1 MSDAPEVIHARSGQ
15 TDKHA
20 RSWKREIVELAALFL
35 AVGLAHLLAT
45 LLGHRDPGPV
55 VLVGLGAAMIVG
67 AAVHKRMGH
76 KRMGHKRMGHKRMG
90 HKRMGHK
97 RMGRKRMG
105 RKRMGRRPARKA
117 GPLPVEGGAGSPMA
131 LWRIRMRVVERPGR
145 LATVAGAFG
154 RLGCNILAL
163 HIAPTGSS
171 AITPAGCDALDE
183 FVIEAPPGLA
193 LDVLAT
199 ALTEAGGHDVVI
211 VPAQVKDLSDPG
223 VQAFVLAQRV
233 SADPDRLPEAMAELL
248 RVSQVEWRRPGDT
261 VDEGAELNTTMV
273 ISVNPDRTLL
283 IRRPELPFTPT
294 EAARAAA
301 LTAAARQARYSSP
314 A

>member
-1 MSDAPEVIHARSGQ
+1 MSDAPKTR
-15 TDKHA
+15 T
-20 RSWKREIVELAALFL
+20 SWKREIVELAALFL

-45 LLGHRDPGPV
+45 LLGHEDPGPV
-55 VLVGLGAAMIVG
+55 VLVGLGAALIVG
-67 AAVHKRMGH
+67 AAIHKRL
-76 KRMGHKRMGHKRMG
+76 
-90 HKRMGHK
+90 
-97 RMGRKRMG
+97 GRGGKT
-105 RKRMGRRPARKA
+105 RRRAA
-117 GPLPVEGGAGSPMA
+117 LPVDGGAGPAMA

-183 FVIEAPPGLA
+183 FVIEAPRDLA
-193 LDVLAT
+193 LDVLSD
-199 ALTEAGGHDVVI
+199 ALTQAGGHDVVI
-211 VPAQVKDLSDPG
+211 VPAQVKDLTDPG
-223 VQAFVLAQRV
+223 VQALVLAQRV
-233 SADPDRLPEAMAELL
+233 AADPGTLPEAMAELL

-273 ISVNPDRTLL
+273 ISVNPDRALL

-301 LTAAARQARYSSP
+301 LTTAARQARYSDT
-314 A
+314 

>member
-1 MSDAPEVIHARSGQ
+1 MSDAPKVMHLRSGHVGQ
-15 TDKHA
+15 QDTRQG
-20 RSWKREIVELAALFL
+20 RSWRREIVELAALFL

-45 LLGHRDPGPV
+45 LLGHEDPGPV
-55 VLVGLGAAMIVG
+55 VLIGLGVALILGAAI
-67 AAVHKRMGH
+67 HKRI
-76 KRMGHKRMGHKRMG
+76 
-90 HKRMGHK
+90 
-97 RMGRKRMG
+97 
-105 RKRMGRRPARKA
+105 GRRPAPRGA
-117 GPLPVEGGAGSPMA
+117 ALPVDEGAGSPMA
-131 LWRIRMRVVERPGR
+131 LWRVRMRVVERPGR

-183 FVIEAPPGLA
+183 FVIEAPRDLA
-193 LDVLAT
+193 LGVLAK
-199 ALTEAGGHDVVI
+199 ALTDAGGHDVVI
-211 VPAQVKDLSDPG
+211 VPAQVKDLTDPG
-223 VQAFVLAQRV
+223 VQALVLAQRV

-273 ISVNPDRTLL
+273 ISVNPDRALL

-301 LTAAARQARYSSP
+301 LTAAARQARYSRS